1 MLLAIENYNGSIFTK
16 VALQISPYL
25 FLRSAN
31 IRNLEWSE
39 IDFKNLKIIIP
50 ANKMKK
56 KRGGGEFF
64 ENKENREK
72 LIKTLIIH
80 LNSYLETENNLQK
93 IKILVKIYQ
102 NISKYIK
109 IYQNI
114 SKFTKM

>member
-1 MLLAIENYNGSIFTK
+1 MKALYGSPKKQNLRAITKEERFKELLLAIENYNGSIFTK

-56 KRGGGEFF
+56 KRGGVSF
-64 ENKENREK
+64 
-72 LIKTLIIH
+72 L
-80 LNSYLETENNLQK
+80 K
-93 IKILVKIYQ
+93 IKKIEK
-102 NISKYIK
+102 NS
-109 IYQNI
+109 
-114 SKFTKM
+114 

>member
-56 KRGGGEFF
+56 KGGGEFF

>member
-1 MLLAIENYNGSIFTK
+1 MPLAIENYNGSIFTK

-56 KRGGGEFF
+56 KGGGVSF
-64 ENKENREK
+64 
-72 LIKTLIIH
+72 L
-80 LNSYLETENNLQK
+80 K
-93 IKILVKIYQ
+93 IKKIEK
-102 NISKYIK
+102 NS
-109 IYQNI
+109 
-114 SKFTKM
+114 